1 MDEKV
6 RGTPIPVID
15 LFAGPGGLSEGFS
28 AYETSLGHHPFDI
41 RLSIEK
47 DLHAHTTLH
56 LRSFFRQ
63 FRNKPQFH
71 GQGPAAY
78 YKELRDTRRPLRQ
91 RLDHLFDQH
100 PNEARRAEDMA
111 WQIELGKEKLETVRD
126 RINSVLDKAD
136 PWVLLGGPPC
146 QAYSLAG
153 RSRNKGKSDQ
163 DERQFLYVEYLHIIA
178 EHRPTVF
185 IMENVKGLV
194 SATVEKQKILE
205 RILTDLKD
213 PVKAIKH
220 WKRSILS
227 SQPASPEPYYSIFSL
242 SQHGTV
248 DDSTPKNFVVQME
261 KYGVPQAR
269 HRLILLG
276 IRNDVIGSVTPES
289 LEQLDKAIPALDV
302 LEGLPRIR
310 SGLSR
315 ETDTPEAWRARLRE
329 FADMQRSN
337 TPATIADEEVRQQLL
352 KAVNGL
358 TNPPNDRG
366 SEFVKCVPEDTKYK
380 PKWYLDSKMKGIFN
394 HATRGQMVTDLHR
407 YLYATCFARAK
418 GRSPII
424 ADFPDALR
432 PAHKNVESALGGS
445 NFADRFRVQLEN
457 RPSTTVTSHIAKDGH
472 YYIHYDPQQCR
483 SLTVREAARLQTF
496 PDNYFFCG
504 PRTAQ
509 YIQVG
514 NAVPPLLAR
523 QIARIVLQVLQDTGA
538 VN

>member
-1 MDEKV
+1 M

-28 AYETSLGHHPFDI
+28 AYETSTGHHPFDI
-41 RLSIEK
+41 KLAIEK
-47 DLHAHTTLH
+47 DLHAHTTLK

-63 FRNKPQFH
+63 FSNKPQFH

-78 YKELRDTRRPLRQ
+78 YKVLRDTRRPLQQ
-91 RLDHLFDQH
+91 RLDDLFAQH
-100 PNEARRAEDMA
+100 TNEAKCAEKMA
-111 WQIELGKEKLETVRD
+111 WRIELGKEKPETVWK

-153 RSRNKGKSDQ
+153 RSRNKGKPDP
-163 DERQFLYVEYLHIIA
+163 DARQYLYVEYLHIIA
-178 EHRPTVF
+178 EHKPTVF
-185 IMENVKGLV
+185 IMENVKGLI
-194 SATVEKQKILE
+194 SATVKNQKILE
-205 RILTDLKD
+205 QILTDLKD
-213 PVKAIKH
+213 PVKAINKS
-220 WKRSILS
+220 KERSILS
-227 SQPASPEPYYSIFSL
+227 SQPDSPETYRIFSL
-242 SQHGTV
+242 SHGTV

-289 LEQLDKAIPALDV
+289 LEPPDIPDEIPARDV
-302 LEGLPRIR
+302 LEGLPCLR

-315 ETDTPEAWRARLRE
+315 ETDTPEAWLACLRE
-329 FADMQRSN
+329 FADRQRFN
-337 TPATIADEEVRQQLL
+337 TPATIADEEVRRQLL
-352 KAVNGL
+352 KAVNDL
-358 TNPPNDRG
+358 TNPLNDRG
-366 SEFVKCVPEDTKYK
+366 SEFVKCVPDTRDNRE
-380 PKWYLDSKMKGIFN
+380 WYLDSKMKGIFN
-394 HATRGQMVTDLHR
+394 HATRGHMVTDLHR

-418 GRSPII
+418 GRSPVL
-424 ADFPDALR
+424 ADFPPALR
-432 PAHKNVESALGGS
+432 PDHKNVQSALGGS
-445 NFADRFRVQLEN
+445 YFADRFRVQLEN

-523 QIARIVLQVLQDTGA
+523 QIARIVLQVLKDTGA

>member
-1 MDEKV
+1 V
-6 RGTPIPVID
+6 RCTPIPVID

-28 AYETSLGHHPFDI
+28 AYKPSPEPHPFDI

-47 DLHAHTTLH
+47 DLHAHTTLQ

-63 FRNKPQFH
+63 FSHEPPFQV
-71 GQGPAAY
+71 PPAY
-78 YKELRDTRRPLRQ
+78 YKALQDTSRPLQQ
-91 RLDHLFDQH
+91 RLAHLFDQY
-100 PNEARRAEDMA
+100 PKEAEHAKNVSWR
-111 WQIELGKEKLETVRD
+111 IELGKDNISTVRD

-153 RSRNKGKSDQ
+153 RSRNKGNESYKPDL

-194 SATVEKQKILE
+194 SATVKNRKILD
-205 RILTDLKD
+205 RILTDLED
-213 PVKAIKH
+213 PVKAIKRD
-220 WKRSILS
+220 RSIIS
-227 SQPASPEPYYSIFSL
+227 SQPDSPKTYSIFSL
-242 SQHGTV
+242 WQHGTV

-289 LEQLDKAIPALDV
+289 LEPPGEAIPARDV
-302 LEGLPRIR
+302 LEGLPCIR

-315 ETDTPEAWRARLRE
+315 ETDTPEAWLACLRE

-366 SEFVKCVPEDTKYK
+366 SEFVKCVPRTRYK
-380 PKWYLDSKMKGIFN
+380 RKWYLDSKMKGIFN
-394 HATRGQMVTDLHR
+394 HATRGHMVTDLHR
-407 YLYATCFARAK
+407 
-418 GRSPII
+418 
-424 ADFPDALR
+424 
-432 PAHKNVESALGGS
+432 
-445 NFADRFRVQLEN
+445 
-457 RPSTTVTSHIAKDGH
+457 
-472 YYIHYDPQQCR
+472 
-483 SLTVREAARLQTF
+483 
-496 PDNYFFCG
+496 
-504 PRTAQ
+504 
-509 YIQVG
+509 
-514 NAVPPLLAR
+514 
-523 QIARIVLQVLQDTGA
+523 
-538 VN
+538 